1 MEYVDG
7 KYVSSWEL
15 HTLALGDEVADDWEE
30 GDNEGIRRKWGLE
43 VPSMTISN
51 EDEEIGGTAVHPL
64 IEL

>member
-15 HTLALGDEVADDWEE
+15 HTLPLGDEVADDWEE
-30 GDNEGIRRKWGLE
+30 GDKEGIRRKWGLE
-43 VPSMTISN
+43 VPSITISN